1 MTQLLRKFWSI
12 AVGLY
17 YQVVYEIV
25 EFLMSLLRRMH
36 GAFEFKARI
45 HHQYKPRA
53 NDIFIVTFPKSG
65 TTWMQMIL
73 YQLTTSGNDFDHIND
88 VAPFFEMT
96 DGNVVEKLQSPR
108 LLKSHLSYD
117 EIPKTAA
124 KYIYVTRDIKD
135 VIVSC
140 YHHHRSIHG
149 FQGSFDEFFELYQAG
164 KIYFKD
170 WGLHVSNWMTNKN
183 NLDVLFLNYEDL
195 VAGTESSIKRIIK
208 FLNLRISEAEMD
220 RIIERTSFAY
230 MKKHEDKFD
239 VVSQILKSKKLIQGN
254 FIRNGKVAKGEGYLN
269 VAQKQLL
276 REEYVTH
283 LSRNGLKYSFE

>member
-1 MTQLLRKFWSI
+1 MTQLLRNFWSI

-17 YQVVYEIV
+17 YQVSYEIV
-25 EFLMSLLRRMH
+25 EFLISVLRKMH
-36 GAFEFKARI
+36 GGLEFNARI
-45 HHQYKPRA
+45 RYQYKPRA

-73 YQLTTSGNDFDHIND
+73 YQLTSSGEDFDHIND

-96 DGNVVEKLQSPR
+96 DGNVIEKLQSPR
-108 LLKSHLSYD
+108 LLKSHLAYD
-117 EIPKTAA
+117 DIPKTTA

-149 FQGSFDEFFELYQAG
+149 FEGSFDEFFELYQAG

-183 NLDVLFLNYEDL
+183 KLDVLYLNYEDL
-195 VAGTESSIKRIIK
+195 VADTETSIKRIIE
-208 FLNLRISEAEMD
+208 FLKLEISEADMA
-220 RIIERTSFAY
+220 RIVERTSFAY

-254 FIRNGKVAKGEGYLN
+254 FIRNGKVAKGEGYLT
-269 VAQKQLL
+269 ASQKQFL

-283 LSRNGLKYSFE
+283 LSRYDLKYSFE